1 MKPINRNLL
10 RTLYAVVLMA
20 ACSFGY
26 IDPASASLV
35 GGALLTFETV
45 AGSVLAVSTAAPATY
60 DAAGYGALTYTAV
73 GELTDLG
80 SGLGRQYNT
89 VTHSPIA
96 SSQVI
101 EKKASYKLGSID
113 MMCAWDMSDAG
124 QDILRTAAD
133 SQTQILSI
141 KITKQSGDIRYFTA
155 QVAKFVENFGTVDTV
170 NQGAFTLLRQKD
182 VVNNPA

>member
-1 MKPINRNLL
+1 
-10 RTLYAVVLMA
+10 
-20 ACSFGY
+20 
-26 IDPASASLV
+26 
-35 GGALLTFETV
+35 
-45 AGSVLAVSTAAPATY
+45 
-60 DAAGYGALTYTAV
+60 V
-73 GELTDLG
+73 GEITDLG

-96 SSQVI
+96 TSQVI
-101 EKKASYKLGSID
+101 EKKASYKLGEID

-141 KITKQSGDIRYFTA
+141 KITKQGGDIRYFTA
-155 QVAKFVENFGTVDTV
+155 QVAKFVENFGTVDNV
-170 NQGAFTLLRQKD
+170 VQGMFTLLRQRD